1 MGLRFL
7 PVVSL
12 RSQTA
17 MSSEEAAIAQAG
29 PYKGVQFAESNGLVV
44 SSINLET

>member
-12 RSQTA
+12 RNQTA
-17 MSSEEAAIAQAG
+17 MSSGEAVIAQAG
-29 PYKGVQFAESNGLVV
+29 PYKTVPFAEHNGLVV